1 MKKKKIILIILC
13 SIIGLIFL
21 DFIVALSFNNSPI
34 IKIKDYYNGGFV
46 VYKDKGIFSNTY
58 KCSDGKTKTVLKTT
72 KFVCPIKDSKEEE
85 QKEIITIT
93 FDTKGGSKIDRITIN
108 KETELILPKEPTRDG
123 YVFKGWVDK
132 NETPIYNKVLLAEDT
147 TLYAVWEKDETSNTI
162 TITFDTKDGS
172 KINSISINKET
183 ELTLPKEPT
192 RDGYVFKGWVDKNET
207 PIYNKVLLAED
218 TTLYAVWEK
227 DETSNTITITFD
239 TKDGSK
245 INSISINKET
255 ELTLPKEPT
264 RDGYVF
270 KGWVDKNETPIYNK
284 VLLAEDTTLYAVWEK
299 VENKKTS
306 PKTEEPKTNTNKNNN
321 NNSTNTNKPN
331 QNANNN
337 TNINNNEN
345 PILPEE
351 KPPVV
356 EKTQAEK
363 NDEYRKQLQNK
374 YSVKIAYK
382 NELGNYNI
390 NGYGLE
396 KLNDDDKIN
405 NCLGEINTTLKNYPN
420 GFFKEMKDYGMPL
433 TIYLVNSISDDV
445 SGLTDAKDKSDIKI
459 MIAPASLFENTLN
472 HEIMH
477 YIDTYIKVKGYP
489 IDINTTMKDVNP
501 VGFTYGDT
509 SNEYV
514 YYFTSVD
521 NAYFLSAYGK
531 TNYLEDRAVLFSDM
545 MTRTIKK
552 PFYND
557 GTPINK
563 KAKLISAQ
571 IKEHFNTL
579 SNTGRYYWDRF
590 L

>member
-1 MKKKKIILIILC
+1 MKKKKVIISLC

-21 DFIVALSFNNSPI
+21 DFIIALSFNNSPI
-34 IKIKDYYNGGFV
+34 IKIRDYYNGGST
-46 VYKDKGIFSNTY
+46 VYKDKGIFTNTY

-72 KFVCPIKDSKEEE
+72 KYVCYINDIEKDIKEA
-85 QKEIITIT
+85 ITIT
-93 FDTKGGSKIDRITIN
+93 FDTKGGSIIDSITI
-108 KETELILPKEPTRDG
+108 G
-123 YVFKGWVDK
+123 
-132 NETPIYNKVLLAEDT
+132 
-147 TLYAVWEKDETSNTI
+147 KD
-162 TITFDTKDGS
+162 
-172 KINSISINKET
+172 
-183 ELTLPKEPT
+183 
-192 RDGYVFKGWVDKNET
+192 
-207 PIYNKVLLAED
+207 
-218 TTLYAVWEK
+218 
-227 DETSNTITITFD
+227 
-239 TKDGSK
+239 
-245 INSISINKET
+245 T

-306 PKTEEPKTNTNKNNN
+306 PKTEKPKTNTNTNNN
-321 NNSTNTNKPN
+321 NSSTNTNKHN

-345 PILPEE
+345 TILPEE

-374 YSVKIAYK
+374 YSVKISYK
-382 NELGNYNI
+382 NELGNYTI
-390 NGYGLE
+390 NGYGSE
-396 KLNDDDKIN
+396 KLNDDNKIN
-405 NCLGEINTTLKNYPN
+405 NCLGEIDKTLKNYPN

-433 TIYLVNSISDDV
+433 TIYLVNSINGNV

-514 YYFTSVD
+514 YYFTSVN
-521 NAYFLSAYGK
+521 NAYFLSSYGK
-531 TNYLEDRAVLFSDM
+531 TNYLEDRAVIFSDL
-545 MTRTIKK
+545 MTRTFTKD
-552 PFYND
+552 YYDD

-563 KAKLISAQ
+563 KAKLISSQ
-571 IKEHFNTL
+571 IKEHFKTL

>member
-1 MKKKKIILIILC
+1 MKKKKIIIITLC

-34 IKIKDYYNGGFV
+34 IKIRDYNNSV
-46 VYKDKGIFSNTY
+46 STIYKDKGIITNTY

-72 KFVCPIKDSKEEE
+72 KYVCPMNDIEKDIKEA
-85 QKEIITIT
+85 ITIT
-93 FDTKGGSKIDRITIN
+93 FDTKGGSIIDSITI
-108 KETELILPKEPTRDG
+108 G
-123 YVFKGWVDK
+123 
-132 NETPIYNKVLLAEDT
+132 
-147 TLYAVWEKDETSNTI
+147 KD
-162 TITFDTKDGS
+162 
-172 KINSISINKET
+172 T

-192 RDGYVFKGWVDKNET
+192 RDGYVFKGWVEKNEI
-207 PIYNKVLLAED
+207 PIYNKVLLAE
-218 TTLYAVWEK
+218 
-227 DETSNTITITFD
+227 N
-239 TKDGSK
+239 
-245 INSISINKET
+245 
-255 ELTLPKEPT
+255 
-264 RDGYVF
+264 
-270 KGWVDKNETPIYNK
+270 
-284 VLLAEDTTLYAVWEK
+284 TTLYAVWEK

-306 PKTEEPKTNTNKNNN
+306 PKTEEPKTNTNTNN
-321 NNSTNTNKPN
+321 NNSSSTNNTNKPN
-331 QNANNN
+331 QNTNNN
-337 TNINNNEN
+337 TNIDNNEN
-345 PILPEE
+345 TVLPEE

-382 NELGNYNI
+382 DELGNYTI
-390 NGYGLE
+390 NGYGSD
-396 KLNDDDKIN
+396 KLNDDNKIN
-405 NCLGEINTTLKNYPN
+405 NCLGEINKTLKNYPN

-433 TIYLVNSISDDV
+433 TIYLVNSISGNV

-477 YIDTYIKVKGYP
+477 YIDSYIKVKGYS
-489 IDINTTMKDVNP
+489 IDINITMKDVNP
-501 VGFTYGDT
+501 IGFTYGDT

-514 YYFTSVD
+514 YYFTSID

-531 TNYLEDRAVLFSDM
+531 TNYLEDRAVIFSDL
-545 MTRTIKK
+545 MTRTFTKD
-552 PFYND
+552 YYAD
-557 GTPINK
+557 STPINK
-563 KAKLISAQ
+563 KAKLISSQ

>member
-1 MKKKKIILIILC
+1 MKKKKIIIITLC
-13 SIIGLIFL
+13 SIMGLMFL
-21 DFIVALSFNNSPI
+21 DFIIAFSLSISPI
-34 IKIKDYYNGGFV
+34 IKFRDYFDGGST
-46 VYKDKGIFSNTY
+46 VYIDKGIFTNTY

-72 KFVCPIKDSKEEE
+72 KYVCPMNDIEKDIKEAITITFDTKGGSIIDSITIGKDTELSLPKEPTRDGYVFKGWVDKNETPIYNKVLLAE
-85 QKEIITIT
+85 DTILYAVWEKDETSNTITIT
-93 FDTKGGSKIDRITIN
+93 FDTKGGSKVNSITIH
-108 KETELILPKEPTRDG
+108 KDTELILPKEPTRDG

-147 TLYAVWEKDETSNTI
+147 TFYAI
-162 TITFDTKDGS
+162 
-172 KINSISINKET
+172 
-183 ELTLPKEPT
+183 
-192 RDGYVFKGWVDKNET
+192 
-207 PIYNKVLLAED
+207 
-218 TTLYAVWEK
+218 
-227 DETSNTITITFD
+227 
-239 TKDGSK
+239 
-245 INSISINKET
+245 
-255 ELTLPKEPT
+255 
-264 RDGYVF
+264 
-270 KGWVDKNETPIYNK
+270 
-284 VLLAEDTTLYAVWEK
+284 WEK
-299 VENKKTS
+299 VENKK
-306 PKTEEPKTNTNKNNN
+306 
-321 NNSTNTNKPN
+321 NSTNTNKSN

-337 TNINNNEN
+337 NEN
-345 PILPEE
+345 TILPEE

-363 NDEYRKQLQNK
+363 NGEYRKQLQNK

-382 NELGNYNI
+382 NELGNYTI
-390 NGYGLE
+390 NGYGSE
-396 KLNDDDKIN
+396 KLNDDNKIN
-405 NCLGEINTTLKNYPN
+405 NCLGEIDTTLKNYPN

-433 TIYLVNSISDDV
+433 TIYLVNSISDKV

-459 MIAPASLFENTLN
+459 MIAPSSIFENTLN

-477 YIDTYIKVKGYP
+477 YIDTYIKDKGYP
-489 IDINTTMKDVNP
+489 IDINNTMKDVNP

-531 TNYLEDRAVLFSDM
+531 RNYLEDRAVLFSDM

-563 KAKLISAQ
+563 KAKLISSQ

>member
-1 MKKKKIILIILC
+1 MKKKKILMITSC

-21 DFIVALSFNNSPI
+21 DFIIALSFNNSPI
-34 IKIKDYYNGGFV
+34 IKIRDYYNGGST
-46 VYKDKGIFSNTY
+46 VYKDKGIFTNTY

-72 KFVCPIKDSKEEE
+72 KYVCPINDIEKDIKEA
-85 QKEIITIT
+85 ITIT
-93 FDTKGGSKIDRITIN
+93 FDTKGGSIIDSITIG
-108 KETELILPKEPTRDG
+108 KDTELTLPKEPTQDG

-132 NETPIYNKVLLAEDT
+132 NETPIYNKALL
-147 TLYAVWEKDETSNTI
+147 S
-162 TITFDTKDGS
+162 
-172 KINSISINKET
+172 
-183 ELTLPKEPT
+183 
-192 RDGYVFKGWVDKNET
+192 
-207 PIYNKVLLAED
+207 
-218 TTLYAVWEK
+218 
-227 DETSNTITITFD
+227 
-239 TKDGSK
+239 
-245 INSISINKET
+245 
-255 ELTLPKEPT
+255 
-264 RDGYVF
+264 
-270 KGWVDKNETPIYNK
+270 
-284 VLLAEDTTLYAVWEK
+284 EDTTLYAVWEK

-306 PKTEEPKTNTNKNNN
+306 SKTENSKTNTNTNTNNN
-321 NNSTNTNKPN
+321 NSSTNTNKPN

-345 PILPEE
+345 TALPEE
-351 KPPVV
+351 KPSVV

-382 NELGNYNI
+382 NELGNYTI
-390 NGYGLE
+390 NGYGSD
-396 KLNDDDKIN
+396 KLNDDNKIN
-405 NCLGEINTTLKNYPN
+405 NCLGEIDKTLKNYPN

-433 TIYLVNSISDDV
+433 TIYLVNSISGNV

-477 YIDTYIKVKGYP
+477 YIDSYIKVKGYP

-501 VGFTYGDT
+501 VDFTYGDT

-521 NAYFLSAYGK
+521 NAYFLSSYGK
-531 TNYLEDRAVLFSDM
+531 TNYLEDRAVIFSDL
-545 MTRTIKK
+545 MTRTFTKD
-552 PFYND
+552 YYAD

-563 KAKLISAQ
+563 KAKLISSQ

>member
-1 MKKKKIILIILC
+1 MKKKKIVIISLC

-34 IKIKDYYNGGFV
+34 IKIRDYNNGV
-46 VYKDKGIFSNTY
+46 STIYKDKGIITNTY

-72 KFVCPIKDSKEEE
+72 KYVCPMNDIEKDIKEA
-85 QKEIITIT
+85 ITIT
-93 FDTKGGSKIDRITIN
+93 FDTKGGSIIDSITI
-108 KETELILPKEPTRDG
+108 G
-123 YVFKGWVDK
+123 
-132 NETPIYNKVLLAEDT
+132 
-147 TLYAVWEKDETSNTI
+147 KD
-162 TITFDTKDGS
+162 
-172 KINSISINKET
+172 T

-192 RDGYVFKGWVDKNET
+192 RDGYVFKGWVEKNEI
-207 PIYNKVLLAED
+207 PIYNKVLLAE
-218 TTLYAVWEK
+218 
-227 DETSNTITITFD
+227 N
-239 TKDGSK
+239 
-245 INSISINKET
+245 
-255 ELTLPKEPT
+255 
-264 RDGYVF
+264 
-270 KGWVDKNETPIYNK
+270 
-284 VLLAEDTTLYAVWEK
+284 TTLYAVWEK

-306 PKTEEPKTNTNKNNN
+306 PKTEEPKTNTNTNN
-321 NNSTNTNKPN
+321 NNSSSTNNTNKPN
-331 QNANNN
+331 QNTNNN
-337 TNINNNEN
+337 TNIDNNEN
-345 PILPEE
+345 TVLPEE

-382 NELGNYNI
+382 DELGNYTI
-390 NGYGLE
+390 NGYGSD
-396 KLNDDDKIN
+396 KLNDDNKIN
-405 NCLGEINTTLKNYPN
+405 NCLGEIDKTLKNYPN

-433 TIYLVNSISDDV
+433 TIYLVNSISGNV
-445 SGLTDAKDKSDIKI
+445 AGLTDAKDKSDIKI

-477 YIDTYIKVKGYP
+477 YIDSYIKVKGYS
-489 IDINTTMKDVNP
+489 IDINITMKDVNP
-501 VGFTYGDT
+501 IGFTYGDT

-514 YYFTSVD
+514 YYFTSID

-531 TNYLEDRAVLFSDM
+531 TNYLEDRAVIFSDL
-545 MTRTIKK
+545 MTRTFAKD
-552 PFYND
+552 YYDD

-563 KAKLISAQ
+563 KAKLISSQ

>member
-1 MKKKKIILIILC
+1 MKKKKIVIISLC

-21 DFIVALSFNNSPI
+21 DFIIALAFNNSPI
-34 IKIKDYYNGGFV
+34 IKIRDYYDGGAT
-46 VYKDKGIFSNTY
+46 VYKDKGIFTNTY
-58 KCSDGKTKTVLKTT
+58 KCSNGKTKTVLKTN
-72 KFVCPIKDSKEEE
+72 KYVCPMNDIEKDIKEA
-85 QKEIITIT
+85 ITIT
-93 FDTKGGSKIDRITIN
+93 FDTKGGSIIDSITIS
-108 KETELILPKEPTRDG
+108 
-123 YVFKGWVDK
+123 
-132 NETPIYNKVLLAEDT
+132 
-147 TLYAVWEKDETSNTI
+147 KD
-162 TITFDTKDGS
+162 
-172 KINSISINKET
+172 T

-218 TTLYAVWEK
+218 TTLYA
-227 DETSNTITITFD
+227 I
-239 TKDGSK
+239 
-245 INSISINKET
+245 
-255 ELTLPKEPT
+255 
-264 RDGYVF
+264 
-270 KGWVDKNETPIYNK
+270 
-284 VLLAEDTTLYAVWEK
+284 WEK
-299 VENKKTS
+299 VEHKKTS
-306 PKTEEPKTNTNKNNN
+306 TKTEEPKTNTNTNNN
-321 NNSTNTNKPN
+321 NNSINTNKPN
-331 QNANNN
+331 QNV
-337 TNINNNEN
+337 NNNEN
-345 PILPEE
+345 TVLPEE

-382 NELGNYNI
+382 NELGNYTI
-390 NGYGLE
+390 NGYGSE
-396 KLNDDDKIN
+396 KLNDDNKIN
-405 NCLGEINTTLKNYPN
+405 NCLGEIDKTLKNYPI

-433 TIYLVNSISDDV
+433 TIYLVNSISGDV

-477 YIDTYIKVKGYP
+477 YIDTYIKDKGYP
-489 IDINTTMKDVNP
+489 IDINNTMKDVNP

-509 SNEYV
+509 SNDYV

-521 NAYFLSAYGK
+521 NAYFLSTYGK
-531 TNYLEDRAVLFSDM
+531 RNYLEDRAVLFSDM
-545 MTRTIKK
+545 MTRTFAKD
-552 PFYND
+552 YYDD

-563 KAKLISAQ
+563 KAKLISSQ

>member
-1 MKKKKIILIILC
+1 MKKKKIVIISLC

-21 DFIVALSFNNSPI
+21 DFIIALSFNNSPI
-34 IKIKDYYNGGFV
+34 IKIRDYYDGGAT
-46 VYKDKGIFSNTY
+46 VYKDKGIFTNTY
-58 KCSDGKTKTVLKTT
+58 KCSNGKTKTVLKTN
-72 KFVCPIKDSKEEE
+72 KYVCPMNDIEKDIKEA
-85 QKEIITIT
+85 ITIT
-93 FDTKGGSKIDRITIN
+93 FDTKGGSIIDSITI
-108 KETELILPKEPTRDG
+108 G
-123 YVFKGWVDK
+123 
-132 NETPIYNKVLLAEDT
+132 
-147 TLYAVWEKDETSNTI
+147 KD
-162 TITFDTKDGS
+162 
-172 KINSISINKET
+172 
-183 ELTLPKEPT
+183 
-192 RDGYVFKGWVDKNET
+192 
-207 PIYNKVLLAED
+207 
-218 TTLYAVWEK
+218 
-227 DETSNTITITFD
+227 
-239 TKDGSK
+239 
-245 INSISINKET
+245 T

-306 PKTEEPKTNTNKNNN
+306 PKTEEPKTNTNTNNN
-321 NNSTNTNKPN
+321 NNSINTNKPN
-331 QNANNN
+331 QNV
-337 TNINNNEN
+337 NNNEN
-345 PILPEE
+345 TILPEE

-382 NELGNYNI
+382 NELGNYTI
-390 NGYGLE
+390 NGYGSD
-396 KLNDDDKIN
+396 KLNDDNKIN
-405 NCLGEINTTLKNYPN
+405 NCLGEIDKTLKNYPN
-420 GFFKEMKDYGMPL
+420 GFFEEMKDYGMPL
-433 TIYLVNSISDDV
+433 TIYLVNSISGNV
-445 SGLTDAKDKSDIKI
+445 AGLTDAKDKSDIKI

-477 YIDTYIKVKGYP
+477 YIDSYIKVKGYP

-501 VGFTYGDT
+501 VGFTYGET
-509 SNEYV
+509 SNDYV
-514 YYFTSVD
+514 YYFTSVN

-531 TNYLEDRAVLFSDM
+531 TNYLEDRAVIFSDL
-545 MTRTIKK
+545 MTRTFAKD
-552 PFYND
+552 YYDD

-563 KAKLISAQ
+563 KAKLISSQ

>member
-1 MKKKKIILIILC
+1 MKKKKILIITLC

-21 DFIVALSFNNSPI
+21 DFIIALSFNNSPI
-34 IKIKDYYNGGFV
+34 IKIRDNFNGGST
-46 VYKDKGIFSNTY
+46 VYKDKGIFTNTY

-72 KFVCPIKDSKEEE
+72 KYVCPMKDIEKDIKEA
-85 QKEIITIT
+85 ITIT
-93 FDTKGGSKIDRITIN
+93 FDTKGGSIIDSITIG
-108 KETELILPKEPTRDG
+108 KDIELTLPKEPTQDG

-132 NETPIYNKVLLAEDT
+132 NETPIYNKA
-147 TLYAVWEKDETSNTI
+147 
-162 TITFDTKDGS
+162 
-172 KINSISINKET
+172 
-183 ELTLPKEPT
+183 
-192 RDGYVFKGWVDKNET
+192 
-207 PIYNKVLLAED
+207 
-218 TTLYAVWEK
+218 
-227 DETSNTITITFD
+227 
-239 TKDGSK
+239 
-245 INSISINKET
+245 
-255 ELTLPKEPT
+255 
-264 RDGYVF
+264 
-270 KGWVDKNETPIYNK
+270 
-284 VLLAEDTTLYAVWEK
+284 LLAEDTTLYAVWEK

-306 PKTEEPKTNTNKNNN
+306 SKTENSKTNTNTNN
-321 NNSTNTNKPN
+321 NNSSTNNNKPN

-345 PILPEE
+345 TTLPEE

-382 NELGNYNI
+382 NELGNYTI
-390 NGYGLE
+390 NGYGSD
-396 KLNDDDKIN
+396 KLNDDNKIN
-405 NCLGEINTTLKNYPN
+405 NCLGEIDKTLKNYPN

-433 TIYLVNSISDDV
+433 TIYLVNSISGNV
-445 SGLTDAKDKSDIKI
+445 SGLTDAKDKNDIKI

-477 YIDTYIKVKGYP
+477 YIDTYIKDKGYP
-489 IDINTTMKDVNP
+489 IDINNTMKDVNP

-521 NAYFLSAYGK
+521 NAYFLSSYGK
-531 TNYLEDRAVLFSDM
+531 TNYLEDRAVIFSDL
-545 MTRTIKK
+545 MTRTFTKD
-552 PFYND
+552 YYAN

-563 KAKLISAQ
+563 KAKLISLQ